1 MSYLPPIVSAATT
14 LMIILLLLRF
24 KSHFINDIPNE
35 RSLHDVPTPRTGG
48 VAFMLGIAGGWSF
61 IAQYLP
67 WWLLL
72 PLLGLFTMSLID
84 DLCGLSARI
93 RLIGHFIAALLVS
106 YGFGVPWLW
115 LLPALLFF
123 VWMTNLYNFM
133 DGSDGLAGGM
143 ALFGFGAYGIAALM
157 SGNDQIA
164 MMTMSIASATMV
176 FLVFNFHP
184 ARIFMG
190 DAGSIP
196 LGFLAACFGVWG
208 WLQFCWPAWFPFL
221 VFSPF
226 VVDATV
232 TMLNRLRKGE
242 RITQPHRS
250 HYYQRLVRNGW
261 GHRKLALIA
270 YLLMF
275 VSGISALWGMRQ
287 EVDTQAGIVMISIA
301 AYLGMLL
308 MADSHCKKIEGMQ
321 KNVG

>member
-1 MSYLPPIVSAATT
+1 MSYLPPIVSAVATLLIT
-14 LMIILLLLRF
+14 LLLLRF

-48 VAFMLGIAGGWSF
+48 VAFMLGIAGGWSLL
-61 IAQYLP
+61 AQYLP

-72 PLLGLFTMSLID
+72 PLFGLFILSLID
-84 DLCGLSARI
+84 DLRGLSARI
-93 RLIGHFIAALLVS
+93 RLIGHFIAALIVS
-106 YGFGVPWLW
+106 YGLGVSWIWLF
-115 LLPALLFF
+115 PALLFF

-143 ALFGFGAYGIAALM
+143 ALFGFSAYGVAALM
-157 SGNDQIA
+157 SGNDSIA
-164 MMTMSIASATMV
+164 MMTLSVASATLV

-208 WLQFCWPAWFPFL
+208 WLQLCWPAWFPLL

-232 TMLNRLRKGE
+232 TMLRRLRKGE
-242 RITQPHRS
+242 RITLPHRS

-275 VSGISALWGMRQ
+275 VSGISALWGTSQ
-287 EVDTQAGIVMISIA
+287 DATTQAGIVFIWIA
-301 AYLGMLL
+301 AYLGMLM
-308 MADSHCKKIEGMQ
+308 MADSYCKKIEGMQ
-321 KNVG
+321 KNAG